1 MENIIDMFGIQILEH
16 DGFVD
21 PFDDGTQYRVKRW
34 ILEDMKKYAEK
45 TFKCFVYGKGKLGDN
60 YIAARTDGNLIIEF
74 EGDENLIG
82 TFQNIK
88 VTKPLTYVLKGEI
101 ERN

>member
-34 ILEDMKKYAEK
+34 FLNDMKKY
-45 TFKCFVYGKGKLGDN
+45 TDKLAVIGF
-60 YIAARTDGNLIIEF
+60 DGTLKIF
-74 EGDENLIG
+74 EENGDEIFSGTLLDSVYFVSKLKRKIG
-82 TFQNIK
+82 
-88 VTKPLTYVLKGEI
+88 
-101 ERN
+101 

>member
-34 ILEDMKKYAEK
+34 FLNDMKKY
-45 TFKCFVYGKGKLGDN
+45 
-60 YIAARTDGNLIIEF
+60 TDKWAVIGFDGTLKIF
-74 EGDENLIG
+74 EENGDEIFSGTLLDSVYFVSKLKEKIG
-82 TFQNIK
+82 
-88 VTKPLTYVLKGEI
+88 
-101 ERN
+101 